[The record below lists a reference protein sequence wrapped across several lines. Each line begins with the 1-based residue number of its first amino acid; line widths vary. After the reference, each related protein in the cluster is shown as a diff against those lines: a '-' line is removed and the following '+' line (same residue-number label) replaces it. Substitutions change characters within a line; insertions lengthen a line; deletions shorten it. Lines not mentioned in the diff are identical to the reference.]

1 MKQQIRAYQ
10 YSQPKNGKLLTT
22 KTTKQKRRVEID
34 NISPLFSIHGN
45 STIYYK

>member
-22 KTTKQKRRVEID
+22 KTINKTEKE
-34 NISPLFSIHGN
+34 SGN
-45 STIYYK
+45 